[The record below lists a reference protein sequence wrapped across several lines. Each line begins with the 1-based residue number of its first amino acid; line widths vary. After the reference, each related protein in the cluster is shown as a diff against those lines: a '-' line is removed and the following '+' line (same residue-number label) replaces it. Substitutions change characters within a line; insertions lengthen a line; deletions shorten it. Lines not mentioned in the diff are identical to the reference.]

1 MKKVI
6 LFIAIYTS
14 IITGCAPRRDLV
26 YFSNL
31 AKQTSEIKLQGQEVK
46 IQQNDLL
53 SVSINSLNQESNVLF
68 AVNTKNAGAENNY
81 KVEGYRVSKDGMI
94 NLPVVGNVRLEGLT
108 IEQAQ
113 ATISKELDK
122 YVKKP
127 VVDVQLVNFKVTV
140 IGEVNRPSTFTVQGD
155 NINLLEALGMAGD
168 MTVYGKRE
176 NILVIR
182 QQDGQRVM
190 KRLNL
195 NNQDVMDSPFFYLKQ
210 NDVVYVEPDKSK
222 AIEYSPN
229 TRIMPVVI
237 ASISAVAVLITAVL
251 RR

>member
-6 LFIAIYTS
+6 LFIAIYTCLAA
-14 IITGCAPRRDLV
+14 GCAPRRDLV

-31 AKQTSEIKLQGQEVK
+31 AKQTSEEKLPTQEVK

-68 AVNTKNAGAENNY
+68 AVNTKTPSAENNY
-81 KVEGYRVSKDGMI
+81 KIEGYRVNKEGMI

-113 ATISKELDK
+113 NTISRELDK

-127 VVDVQLVNFKVTV
+127 VVDIQLVNFKVTV
-140 IGEVNRPSTFTVQGD
+140 IGEVNRPSNFTVQGD
-155 NINLLEALGMAGD
+155 NINLLQALGLAGD
-168 MTVYGKRE
+168 MTVYGKRD
-176 NILVIR
+176 NVLVIR
-182 QQDGQRVM
+182 EQNGQRVM

-195 NNQDVMDSPFFYLKQ
+195 NNQDVMSSPFFFLKQ
-210 NDVVYVEPDKSK
+210 NDIVYVEPDKSK
-222 AIEYSPN
+222 ASEYSTN
-229 TRIMPVVI
+229 TRVMPLVI

-251 RR
+251 KQ

>member
-6 LFIAIYTS
+6 LFIAIYTCLA
-14 IITGCAPRRDLV
+14 TGCAPRRDLV

-31 AKQTSEIKLQGQEVK
+31 AQQTSQAKLQPQEVK

-68 AVNTKNAGAENNY
+68 ALNTKKPTADNNY

-113 ATISKELDK
+113 ATISRELDK

-140 IGEVNRPSTFTVQGD
+140 IGEVNKPSSFTVQGD

-176 NILVIR
+176 NVLVIR
-182 QQDGQRVM
+182 QENGQRIM

-195 NNQDVMDSPFFYLKQ
+195 NNQDVMSSPFFYLKQ
-210 NDVVYVEPDKSK
+210 NDIVYVEPDKSK

-229 TRIMPVVI
+229 TRIMPIVI

-251 RR
+251 KN

>member
-6 LFIAIYTS
+6 LFLAIYTC

-31 AKQTSEIKLQGQEVK
+31 AKQSSEEKLLSQEVK

-53 SVSINSLNQESNVLF
+53 SISVNSLNQESNVLF
-68 AVNTKNAGAENNY
+68 AVNTKNPSSDNNY
-81 KVEGYRVSKDGMI
+81 KIEGYRVSKEGSI

-113 ATISKELDK
+113 ATISRELDK

-127 VVDVQLVNFKVTV
+127 VVDIQLVNFKVTV
-140 IGEVNRPSTFTVQGD
+140 IGEVNRPSSFTVQGD

-176 NILVIR
+176 NVLVIR
-182 QQDGQRVM
+182 QQNGQRIM

-195 NNQDVMDSPFFYLKQ
+195 NNQDVMNSPFFYLKQ

-229 TRIMPVVI
+229 TRVMPIVI

-251 RR
+251 NR

>member
-6 LFIAIYTS
+6 LFFAIYTCLA
-14 IITGCAPRRDLV
+14 TGCAPRRDLV

-31 AKQTSEIKLQGQEVK
+31 AKQTSDEKLPSQEVK

-68 AVNTKNAGAENNY
+68 AVNTKAPSAENNY
-81 KVEGYRVSKDGMI
+81 KVEGYRVNKEGMI

-113 ATISKELDK
+113 NTISRELDK

-140 IGEVNRPSTFTVQGD
+140 IGEVNRPSNFTVQGD
-155 NINLLEALGMAGD
+155 NINLLQALGMAGD
-168 MTVYGKRE
+168 MTVYGKRD
-176 NILVIR
+176 NVLVIR
-182 QQDGQRVM
+182 EQNGQRVM

-195 NNQDVMDSPFFYLKQ
+195 NNQDVMNSPFFFLKQ
-210 NDVVYVEPDKSK
+210 NDIVYVEPDKSK
-222 AIEYSPN
+222 ASEYSTN
-229 TRIMPVVI
+229 TRVMPLVI

-251 RR
+251 KQ

>member
-1 MKKVI
+1 MKKLTLFLVI
-6 LFIAIYTS
+6 YACVFSA
-14 IITGCAPRRDLV
+14 CAPRRDLV

-31 AKQTSEIKLQGQEVK
+31 AQQTSGEKIQSQEVK

-53 SVSINSLNQESNVLF
+53 SITVNSLNQESNVLF
-68 AVNTKNAGAENNY
+68 AVNSRMSSAENSY
-81 KVEGYRVSKDGMI
+81 KVDGYRVAKDGTI
-94 NLPVVGNVRLEGLT
+94 NLPVAGNIKVEGLS

-113 ATISKELDK
+113 GVISKELDK

-140 IGEVNRPSTFTVQGD
+140 IGEVNRPSNFIVQGD

-168 MTVYGKRE
+168 MTVYGKRD
-176 NILVIR
+176 NVLIIR
-182 QQDGQRVM
+182 QQDGRRVM

-195 NNQDVMDSPFFYLKQ
+195 NEQDVMSSPFFYLKQ
-210 NDVVYVEPDKSK
+210 NDIVYVEPDKSK
-222 AIEYSPN
+222 AIEYSTS
-229 TRIMPVVI
+229 TRVMPIVV

-251 RR
+251 NR

>member
-6 LFIAIYTS
+6 LFIAIYTCLA
-14 IITGCAPRRDLV
+14 TGCAPRRDLV

-31 AKQTSEIKLQGQEVK
+31 AKQTSEEKLPSQEVK

-68 AVNTKNAGAENNY
+68 AVNTKAPSAENNY
-81 KVEGYRVSKDGMI
+81 KVEGYRVNKEGMI

-113 ATISKELDK
+113 NSISRELDK

-140 IGEVNRPSTFTVQGD
+140 IGEVNRPSNFTVQGD
-155 NINLLEALGMAGD
+155 NINLLQALGMAGD
-168 MTVYGKRE
+168 MTVYGKRD
-176 NILVIR
+176 NVLVIR
-182 QQDGQRVM
+182 EQNGQRVM

-195 NNQDVMDSPFFYLKQ
+195 NNQDVMNSPFFFLKQ
-210 NDVVYVEPDKSK
+210 NDIVYVEPDKSK
-222 AIEYSPN
+222 ASEYSAN
-229 TRIMPVVI
+229 TRVMPLVI

-251 RR
+251 NK

>member
-6 LFIAIYTS
+6 LFIAIYTCLA
-14 IITGCAPRRDLV
+14 TGCAPRRDLV

-31 AKQTSEIKLQGQEVK
+31 AKQTSDEKLPSQEVK

-68 AVNTKNAGAENNY
+68 AVNTKAPSAENNY
-81 KVEGYRVSKDGMI
+81 KVEGYRVNKEGMI

-113 ATISKELDK
+113 NTISRELDK

-127 VVDVQLVNFKVTV
+127 VVDIQLVNFKVTV
-140 IGEVNRPSTFTVQGD
+140 IGEVNRPSNFTVQGD
-155 NINLLEALGMAGD
+155 NINLLQALGMAGD
-168 MTVYGKRE
+168 MTVYGKRD
-176 NILVIR
+176 NVLVIR
-182 QQDGQRVM
+182 EQNGQRVM

-195 NNQDVMDSPFFYLKQ
+195 NNQDVMNSPFFFLKQ
-210 NDVVYVEPDKSK
+210 NDIVYVEPDKSK
-222 AIEYSPN
+222 ASEYSTN
-229 TRIMPVVI
+229 TRVMPLVI

-251 RR
+251 KQ

>member
-6 LFIAIYTS
+6 LFIAIYTCLA
-14 IITGCAPRRDLV
+14 TGCAPRRDLV

-31 AKQTSEIKLQGQEVK
+31 AKQTSEEKLPTQEVK

-68 AVNTKNAGAENNY
+68 AVNTKTPSAENNY
-81 KVEGYRVSKDGMI
+81 KIEGYRVNKEGMI

-113 ATISKELDK
+113 NTISRELDK

-127 VVDVQLVNFKVTV
+127 VVDIQLVNFKVTV
-140 IGEVNRPSTFTVQGD
+140 IGEVNRPSNFTVQGD
-155 NINLLEALGMAGD
+155 NINLLQALGLAGD
-168 MTVYGKRE
+168 MTVYGKRD
-176 NILVIR
+176 NVLVIR
-182 QQDGQRVM
+182 EQNGQRVM

-195 NNQDVMDSPFFYLKQ
+195 NNQDVMSSPFFFLKQ
-210 NDVVYVEPDKSK
+210 NDIVYVEPDKSK
-222 AIEYSPN
+222 ASEYSTN
-229 TRIMPVVI
+229 TRVMPLVI

-251 RR
+251 KQ

>member
-6 LFIAIYTS
+6 LFIAIYTCLA
-14 IITGCAPRRDLV
+14 TGCAPRRDLV

-31 AKQTSEIKLQGQEVK
+31 AKQSSEEKLPSQEVK

-68 AVNTKNAGAENNY
+68 AVNTKAPSAENNY
-81 KVEGYRVSKDGMI
+81 KVEGYRVNKEGMI

-113 ATISKELDK
+113 NTISRELDK

-140 IGEVNRPSTFTVQGD
+140 IGEVNRPSNFTVQGD
-155 NINLLEALGMAGD
+155 NINLLQALGMAGD

-176 NILVIR
+176 NVLVIR
-182 QQDGQRVM
+182 EQNGQRVM

-195 NNQDVMDSPFFYLKQ
+195 NNQDVMNSPFFSLKQ
-210 NDVVYVEPDKSK
+210 NDIVYVEPDKSK
-222 AIEYSPN
+222 ASEYSTN
-229 TRIMPVVI
+229 TRVMPLVI

-251 RR
+251 KQ